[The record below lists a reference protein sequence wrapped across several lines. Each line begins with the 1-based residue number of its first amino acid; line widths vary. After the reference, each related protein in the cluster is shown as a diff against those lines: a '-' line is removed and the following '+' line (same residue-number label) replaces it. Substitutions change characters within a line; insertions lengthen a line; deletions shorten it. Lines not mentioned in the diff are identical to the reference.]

1 MRMKYTIWVVMLYI
15 SFVKNEIYQLGHI
28 PNKSVWLTQSL
39 CLTFAI
45 PHMFQFEWTQSKQ
58 SHFLYIWKYA
68 IANIFE
74 ISHRLLRNKDLQ
86 YRNVHKSKTFLKG
99 TQTISTD
106 FFVLWSFQ
114 FPRRKNFT
122 DEAAFSESKIQR
134 FILKIFNLTYML
146 WYQRFHDSVLK
157 LNYYETVYDIS
168 DTQF

>member
-1 MRMKYTIWVVMLYI
+1 MKYTIWVVMLYI

-86 YRNVHKSKTFLKG
+86 YRDVHKSKIVLKG
-99 TQTISTD
+99 TQTITTD
-106 FFVLWSFQ
+106 FICVMK
-114 FPRRKNFT
+114 FPISSPKNLT
-122 DEAAFSESKIQR
+122 DEAVFSESKIQR
-134 FILKIFNLTYML
+134 FILFLT
-146 WYQRFHDSVLK
+146 
-157 LNYYETVYDIS
+157 
-168 DTQF
+168 